1 MNQTIQDL
9 KQRRSVRQFKEEQIS
24 DELLDIVLEAG
35 TFAPTG
41 MNRQSPLMVAVQNK
55 ETIEALRK
63 MNAGIMGNP
72 DMDPFYGA
80 PTIIVVFADKNVRTY
95 REDGSL
101 VIGNLCNAA
110 HAVGLGACWI
120 HRAREEF
127 ETEEGKALMKE
138 WGVADNYEGIG
149 HCILGIPAMIP
160 ETKPRKENYIIKI
173 K

>member
-63 MNAGIMGNP
+63 MNAAILGNP
-72 DMDPFYGA
+72 DADPFYGA
-80 PTIIVVFADKNVRTY
+80 PTIIVVFADKNVRTC

>member
-1 MNQTIQDL
+1 MNQTIRDL
-9 KQRRSVRQFKEEQIS
+9 LQRRSIRQFKDEQVS
-24 DELLDIVLEAG
+24 EELLDIVLEAG

-41 MNRQSPLMVAVQNK
+41 MNRQSPVMVAVQNK
-55 ETIEALRK
+55 ETIEVLRK

-72 DMDPFYGA
+72 DTDPFYGA
-80 PTIIVVFADKNVRTY
+80 PTVIVVFADKNVRTY

-120 HRAREEF
+120 HRAKEEF

-138 WGVADNYEGIG
+138 WGIAENYEGIG
-149 HCILGIPAMIP
+149 HCILGIPSVIP
-160 ETKPRKENYIIKI
+160 ETKPRKENYIIKV

>member
-9 KQRRSVRQFKEEQIS
+9 KQRRSVRQFKDEQIS
-24 DELLDIVLEAG
+24 EKLLDAVLEAG
-35 TFAPTG
+35 SFAPTG

-55 ETIEALRK
+55 ETIEKLRK
-63 MNAGIMGNP
+63 MNAAILGNP
-72 DMDPFYGA
+72 DADPFYGA
-80 PTIIVVFADKNVRTY
+80 PTIVVVFADKNVRTY

-120 HRAREEF
+120 HRAKEEF

-138 WGVADNYEGIG
+138 WGIAENYEGIG
-149 HCILGIPAMIP
+149 HCILGIPSVIP
-160 ETKPRKENYIIKI
+160 ETKPRKENYIIKV

>member
-1 MNQTIQDL
+1 MNQTIRDL
-9 KQRRSVRQFKEEQIS
+9 LQRRSIRQFKDEQVS
-24 DELLDIVLEAG
+24 EELLDIVLEAG

-55 ETIEALRK
+55 ETIEILRK
-63 MNAGIMGNP
+63 MNAAILGNP
-72 DMDPFYGA
+72 DADPFYGA
-80 PTIIVVFADKNVRTY
+80 PIIIVVFADKNVRTY

-120 HRAREEF
+120 HRAKEEF

-138 WGVADNYEGIG
+138 WGIAENYEGIG
-149 HCILGIPAMIP
+149 HCILGIPAVIP
-160 ETKPRKENYIIKI
+160 ETKPRKENYIIKV

>member
-1 MNQTIQDL
+1 MNQTIRDL
-9 KQRRSVRQFKEEQIS
+9 LQRRSIRQFKDEQVS
-24 DELLDIVLEAG
+24 EELLDIVLEAG

-55 ETIEALRK
+55 ETIEILRK
-63 MNAGIMGNP
+63 MNAAILGNP
-72 DMDPFYGA
+72 DADPFYGA
-80 PTIIVVFADKNVRTY
+80 PIIIVVFAYKNVRTY

-120 HRAREEF
+120 HRAKEEF

-138 WGVADNYEGIG
+138 WGIAENYEGIG
-149 HCILGIPAMIP
+149 HCILGIPSVIP
-160 ETKPRKENYIIKI
+160 ETKPRKENYIIKV